1 MQAVIYQLTL
11 VMGLGTLIVL
21 LLRGYSLQAS
31 IIRSGLVLVAVLIL
45 MIVAANI
52 LRVSMRTRNL
62 ESLSEELSTAPLV
75 GEENE
80 DDEASST

>member
-11 VMGLGTLIVL
+11 VMGLGTLIIL

-31 IIRSGLVLVAVLIL
+31 IIRSGLVLVAVLFL
-45 MIVAANI
+45 MILAANI

-62 ESLSEELSTAPLV
+62 ESLSEELSTEPLA

-80 DDEASST
+80 DDEAS

>member
-45 MIVAANI
+45 MIVAASI

-62 ESLSEELSTAPLV
+62 ESLSEELSTEPLV

>member
-80 DDEASST
+80 DDEASSA

>member
-80 DDEASST
+80 DDEAS

>member
-62 ESLSEELSTAPLV
+62 ESLSEELSTEPLV

>member
-62 ESLSEELSTAPLV
+62 ESLSEELSTATLV

>member
-31 IIRSGLVLVAVLIL
+31 IIRSGLVLVAVLVL

>member
-11 VMGLGTLIVL
+11 VMGLGTLIIL

-31 IIRSGLVLVAVLIL
+31 IIRSGLVLVVVLFL
-45 MIVAANI
+45 MILAANI

-62 ESLSEELSTAPLV
+62 ESLSEELSTEPLV

-80 DDEASST
+80 DDEAS